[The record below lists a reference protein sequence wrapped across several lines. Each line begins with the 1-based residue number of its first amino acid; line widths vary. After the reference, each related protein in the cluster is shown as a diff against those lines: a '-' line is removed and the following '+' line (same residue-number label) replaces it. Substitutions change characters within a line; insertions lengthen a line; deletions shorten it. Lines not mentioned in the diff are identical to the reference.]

1 MFLRKACVDFVG
13 LCFMGGVKE
22 NLAGKLLIFLLLYEG
37 RLLEVLSLYTYDNIS
52 TLLKI
57 YWQ

>member
-1 MFLRKACVDFVG
+1 
-13 LCFMGGVKE
+13 MGGVKE